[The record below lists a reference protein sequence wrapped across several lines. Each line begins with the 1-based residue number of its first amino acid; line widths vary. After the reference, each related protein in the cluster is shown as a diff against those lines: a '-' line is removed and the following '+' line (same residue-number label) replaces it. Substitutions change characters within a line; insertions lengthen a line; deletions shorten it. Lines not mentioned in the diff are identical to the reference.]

1 MQPSKYVFGLDL
13 TKTYKHK
20 KTEPTIKGWGGK

>member
-1 MQPSKYVFGLDL
+1 MQSSKYVFGLDL

-20 KTEPTIKGWGGK
+20 KTEPTMKG